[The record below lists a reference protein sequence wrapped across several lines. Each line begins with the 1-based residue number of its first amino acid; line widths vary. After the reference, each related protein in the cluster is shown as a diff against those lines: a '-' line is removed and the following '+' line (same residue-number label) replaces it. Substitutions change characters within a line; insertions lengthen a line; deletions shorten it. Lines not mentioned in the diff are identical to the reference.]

1 MGNTMLVFR
10 VYDQSGLLHFF
21 KLYYSYVSTFALP
34 MDKCSASATFVAKYF
49 KDQNAST
56 DEETEDH
63 EDLELLECG
72 DFDPFMASY
81 RKCKKE
87 LTAQEK
93 QKFLFQ
99 ALCKIREN
107 PIMVD
112 IIRKMFDFD

>member
-1 MGNTMLVFR
+1 
-10 VYDQSGLLHFF
+10 
-21 KLYYSYVSTFALP
+21 
-34 MDKCSASATFVAKYF
+34 MDKCSASATFVAKYL

-93 QKFLFQ
+93 HKILFQ

-112 IIRKMFDFD
+112 IIRKMFDFDLEVSELDNNLFSVTEKIEVIFNFMDIFFQL